1 MLKAKLCGFAI
12 ACMVGIMGTS
22 PITSFAAETNI
33 ESEKQSETNKDHKEK
48 KAAFEEKMKAANDK
62 WSTLTVDQKAAI
74 YALIENEMQAENKLM
89 DKLVEYG
96 VMEKA
101 DAVIMKAHMAERFNK
116 VKKSGEFPLLRQKCN
131 KSRK

>member
-22 PITSFAAETNI
+22 PITGFAAETNI